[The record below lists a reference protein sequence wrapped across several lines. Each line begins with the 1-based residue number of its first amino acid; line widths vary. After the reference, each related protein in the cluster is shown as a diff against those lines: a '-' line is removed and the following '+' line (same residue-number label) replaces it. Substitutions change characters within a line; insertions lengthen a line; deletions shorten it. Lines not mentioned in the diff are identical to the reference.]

1 MISTSRL
8 LATTGLSALL
18 CSCMPTMLMAQ
29 SELPEV
35 TIKQPTAPKPKPKVR
50 ANKPKPFAAT
60 ERPPASPRSPVRS
73 ARSAPP
79 STTPH
84 VRTVTAANGRG
95 AAGALGTAGGG
106 AGTGV
111 GSGVGTG
118 AGTGTGA
125 GVGNGS
131 GVGVGDGAG
140 GSNSNI
146 GPSAPVQSRFD
157 AAEQRLETKV
167 GTNQFDIGRRGIQE
181 LPQGDNT
188 PIERVLLQ
196 APGVAQD
203 SAASG
208 DFHVR
213 NEHAN
218 VQYRINGIRL
228 PEGVSGFGQLLET
241 SFVGRLTLVDGALP
255 AEFGLRTAALIDIQS
270 RTDAF
275 DSGGRASLYGGS
287 FGTITPVFEDGGHV
301 GAWDYFFT
309 GRYFKSDLGIENPAP
324 THDPIHD
331 LTRQGRYFL
340 FAGTQLDPDTRLSVI
355 SGATYQTYQVPNNPG
370 QLPAFAAY
378 GVGSFDSTKLNENQV
393 ERSVYNVVAAQ
404 RSVGQWDAQLAYY
417 NRFSDL
423 RFQSDQIG
431 DLVFNGVASGVYRQS
446 FVNGLQ
452 GDASYAF
459 NNAHTLRFGFIGEVE
474 RSRASSA
481 STLLPTDGN
490 GDPIDAPF
498 EAFDGS
504 SLIGGLAGVYAQD
517 EWKITHQL
525 TLNTGLRFDQQV
537 QYTDANQ
544 LSPRINLQYAP
555 FETTVFHA
563 GYARNFTPPEQS
575 LAAPT
580 DLLKVANTTQ
590 QPGEPLDSA
599 VKPER
604 ANVFDVGVTHQILP
618 HLSAG
623 LDAYYKSARDLLD
636 DGQFGAAYVLTAF
649 NYSQA
654 FNRGIESKINY
665 DDGNLRAYG
674 NVAVGEQK
682 AKQVI
687 SNQFL
692 FDPDEFD
699 YISDHFVKT
708 DHSQNVTASAGASY
722 LFYGTRYNVDAI
734 YGSGLRSGFANTGH
748 VPGYVQVNAGLTR
761 DFAGINGKPLTFRFD
776 VVNLLDRSYEI
787 RDGSG
792 IGVFAPQYG
801 ERRGFFAGLAQRF

>member
-1 MISTSRL
+1 MASRDRL
-8 LATTGLSALL
+8 LATVGLSALACAAL
-18 CSCMPTMLMAQ
+18 SAPARAQ
-29 SELPEV
+29 SELPQV
-35 TIKQPTAPKPKPKVR
+35 TVEQPKAPAARPKPKAP
-50 ANKPKPFAAT
+50 AKPKPVAAAPRRET
-60 ERPPASPRSPVRS
+60 PRPVVARRAPAP
-73 ARSAPP
+73 
-79 STTPH
+79 
-84 VRTVTAANGRG
+84 
-95 AAGALGTAGGG
+95 AAGTAAGGG
-106 AGTGV
+106 AGAG
-111 GSGVGTG
+111 GAGAGGGTG
-118 AGTGTGA
+118 LGAGA
-125 GVGNGS
+125 GVGAGS
-131 GVGVGDGAG
+131 GAGVPA
-140 GSNSNI
+140 NI
-146 GPSAPVQSRFD
+146 GPNAPVQSRFD

-167 GTNQFDIGRRGIQE
+167 GTNRYDIGRKGIEE

-188 PIERVLLQ
+188 PIQDVLLQ

-208 DFHVR
+208 DYHVR

-275 DSGGRASLYGGS
+275 DDGGKVSLYGGT
-287 FGTITPVFEDGGHV
+287 FGTITPLIEDGGHV

-309 GRYFKSDLGIENPAP
+309 GRFFKSDLGIENPAP

-355 SGATYQTYQVPNNPG
+355 SGATYQTYQIPNNPG
-370 QLPAFAAY
+370 QVPAFAAY
-378 GVGSFDSTKLNENQV
+378 GIDSFDSSKLNENQV
-393 ERSVYNVVAAQ
+393 ERSAFNVVAVQ
-404 RSVGQWDAQLAYY
+404 RAVGQWDAQLAYY
-417 NRFSDL
+417 SRFSDL
-423 RFQSDQIG
+423 RFQPDQIG

-446 FVNGLQ
+446 YVNGLQ

-459 NNAHTLRFGFIGEVE
+459 NDAHTLRFGFVGEVE

-481 STLLPTDGN
+481 STLLPTDADGN
-490 GDPIDAPF
+490 ALDAPF

-517 EWKITHQL
+517 EWKITREL

-544 LSPRINLQYAP
+544 LSPRVNLQYAP
-555 FETTVFHA
+555 FAGTLFHA

-580 DLLKVANTTQ
+580 NLAQVQNTTQ
-590 QPGEPLDSA
+590 QPTVAVDSP

-604 ANVFDVGVTHQILP
+604 ANVYDIGVTQQLTRT
-618 HLSAG
+618 LSAG
-623 LDAYYKSARDLLD
+623 VDGYYKSARDLLD
-636 DGQFGAAYVLTAF
+636 DGQFGQAYVLTAF
-649 NYSQA
+649 NYEQG
-654 FNRGIESKINY
+654 FNRGVEAKVNY
-665 DDGNLRAYG
+665 DDGDLRAYG
-674 NVAVGEQK
+674 NVAVGNQR
-682 AKQVI
+682 AKTVI

-692 FDPDEFD
+692 FDADEYD
-699 YISDHFVKT
+699 YIANHFVYT
-708 DHSQNVTASAGASY
+708 DHSQTVTASAGASY
-722 LFYGTRYNVDAI
+722 LLFGTRFNADMI

-748 VPGYVQVNAGLTR
+748 VPGYVTFNTGLTR
-761 DFAGINGKPLTFRFD
+761 DFAGIGGKPMTFRFD
-776 VVNLLDRSYEI
+776 VVNLLDRTYEL

>member
-1 MISTSRL
+1 MASRDRL
-8 LATTGLSALL
+8 LATVGLSALACAAL
-18 CSCMPTMLMAQ
+18 SAPARAQ
-29 SELPEV
+29 SELPQV
-35 TIKQPTAPKPKPKVR
+35 TVEQPKAPAARPKPKAP
-50 ANKPKPFAAT
+50 AKPKPVAAAPRRET
-60 ERPPASPRSPVRS
+60 PRPVVARRAPARRRAVP
-73 ARSAPP
+73 
-79 STTPH
+79 
-84 VRTVTAANGRG
+84 RG
-95 AAGALGTAGGG
+95 AAVAGGRGGTAAGGG
-106 AGTGV
+106 AGAG
-111 GSGVGTG
+111 GAGAGGGTG
-118 AGTGTGA
+118 LGAGA
-125 GVGNGS
+125 GVGAGS
-131 GVGVGDGAG
+131 GAGVPA
-140 GSNSNI
+140 NI

-167 GTNQFDIGRRGIQE
+167 GTNRYDIGRKGIEE

-188 PIERVLLQ
+188 PIQDVLLQ

-208 DFHVR
+208 DYHVR

-275 DSGGRASLYGGS
+275 DDGGKVSLYGGT
-287 FGTITPVFEDGGHV
+287 FGTITPLIEDGGHV

-309 GRYFKSDLGIENPAP
+309 GRFFKSDLGIENPAP

-355 SGATYQTYQVPNNPG
+355 SGATYQTYQIPNNPG
-370 QLPAFAAY
+370 QVPAFAAY
-378 GVGSFDSTKLNENQV
+378 GIDSFDSSKLNENQV
-393 ERSVYNVVAAQ
+393 ERSAFNVVAVQ
-404 RSVGQWDAQLAYY
+404 RAVGQWDAQLAYY
-417 NRFSDL
+417 SRFSDL
-423 RFQSDQIG
+423 RFQPDQIG

-446 FVNGLQ
+446 YVNGLQ

-459 NNAHTLRFGFIGEVE
+459 NDAHTLRFGFVGEVE

-481 STLLPTDGN
+481 STLLPTDADGN
-490 GDPIDAPF
+490 ALDAPF

-517 EWKITHQL
+517 EWKITREL

-544 LSPRINLQYAP
+544 LSPRVNLQYAP
-555 FETTVFHA
+555 FAGTLFHA

-580 DLLKVANTTQ
+580 NLAQVQNTTQ
-590 QPGEPLDSA
+590 QPTVAVDSP

-604 ANVFDVGVTHQILP
+604 ANVYDIGVTQQLTRT
-618 HLSAG
+618 LSAG
-623 LDAYYKSARDLLD
+623 VDGYYKSARDLLD
-636 DGQFGAAYVLTAF
+636 DGQFGQAYVLTAF
-649 NYSQA
+649 NYEQG
-654 FNRGIESKINY
+654 FNRGVEAKVNY
-665 DDGNLRAYG
+665 DDGDLRAYG
-674 NVAVGEQK
+674 NVAVGNQR
-682 AKQVI
+682 AKTVI

-692 FDPDEFD
+692 FDADEYD
-699 YISDHFVKT
+699 YIANHFVYT
-708 DHSQNVTASAGASY
+708 DHSQTVTASAGASY
-722 LFYGTRYNVDAI
+722 LLFGTRFNADMI
-734 YGSGLRSGFANTGH
+734 YGSGLSSGFANTGH
-748 VPGYVQVNAGLTR
+748 VPGYVTFNTGLTR
-761 DFAGINGKPLTFRFD
+761 DFAGIGGKPMTFRFD
-776 VVNLLDRSYEI
+776 VVNLLDRTYEL

>member
-1 MISTSRL
+1 MRSSDCF
-8 LATTGLSALL
+8 LATTGLAALL
-18 CSCMPTMLMAQ
+18 CASSSIAMAQ

-35 TIKQPTAPKPKPKVR
+35 TVKQPTAPKPQPKARPIKARPVAAVVR
-50 ANKPKPFAAT
+50 RPAPP
-60 ERPPASPRSPVRS
+60 RPPVQA
-73 ARSAPP
+73 ARSAPRAAVP
-79 STTPH
+79 A
-84 VRTVTAANGRG
+84 VRTAVV
-95 AAGALGTAGGG
+95 GGG
-106 AGTGV
+106 AGVGGPGVTGTAT
-111 GSGVGTG
+111 GSGSGSG
-118 AGTGTGA
+118 SGTGTGI
-125 GVGNGS
+125 GGGP

-157 AAEQRLETKV
+157 AAEQRLQTKV
-167 GTNQFDIGRRGIQE
+167 GTNQYDIGRRGIEE

-270 RTDAF
+270 RSDAF
-275 DSGGRASLYGGS
+275 DSGGRASLYGGT
-287 FGTITPVFEDGGHV
+287 FGTITPVFENGGHV

-309 GRYFKSDLGIENPAP
+309 GRFFRSDLGIENPAP

-340 FAGTQLDPDTRLSVI
+340 YAATQLDQDTRLSVI
-355 SGATYQTYQVPNNPG
+355 SGATYQTYQIPNNPG
-370 QLPAFAAY
+370 QLPAFTAF
-378 GVGSFDSTKLNENQV
+378 GINSFDSTRLNENQV
-393 ERSVYNVVAAQ
+393 ERSIYNVVAAQ
-404 RSVGQWDAQLAYY
+404 RSVGQWNAQLAYY
-417 NRFSDL
+417 SRFSDL
-423 RFQSDQIG
+423 RFQPDQIG

-452 GDASYAF
+452 GDAAYAF
-459 NNAHTLRFGFIGEVE
+459 NNAHTLRFGFLGEVE

-481 STLLPTDGN
+481 STLLPTDGD
-490 GDPIDAPF
+490 GDALDAPF
-498 EAFDGS
+498 RAFDGS
-504 SLIGGLAGVYAQD
+504 SLVGGLVGVYAQD

-525 TLNTGLRFDQQV
+525 TLNTGLRFDQQL

-544 LSPRINLQYAP
+544 LSPRVNLQYAP
-555 FETTVFHA
+555 FDTTVFHA

-580 DLLKVANTTQ
+580 NLGQVQNTTQ
-590 QPGEPLDSA
+590 QPDVAQDNP
-599 VKPER
+599 VKAER
-604 ANVFDVGVTHQILP
+604 ANVYDVGVTQQILP

-623 LDAYYKSARDLLD
+623 LDAYYKTARDLLD

-649 NYSQA
+649 NYAQA
-654 FNRGIESKINY
+654 FNRGIEGKVNY

-682 AKQVI
+682 ARQVI

-692 FDPDEFD
+692 FDPDEFA
-699 YISDHFVKT
+699 YISNHFVKT
-708 DHSQNVTASAGASY
+708 DHSQTVTASAGASY

-734 YGSGLRSGFANTGH
+734 YGSGLRSGFANTSH
-748 VPGYVQVNAGLTR
+748 VPGYVTINAGLTR

-776 VVNLLDRSYEI
+776 VVNLLDRNYVI

-801 ERRGFFAGLAQRF
+801 QRRGFFAGLAQRF